1 MLTQM
6 VNAAENFDE
15 LQVEAEKLP
24 NGRKG
29 ISYGLPAHVLD
40 AANLLKSCWD
50 ELPTKTIS
58 ACRRRSRC
66 LPILETEPVE
76 SIESFAQANRQ
87 IQSSEAIGEITGQ
100 LARKFCCVLKNTSE
114 DT

>member
-29 ISYGLPAHVLD
+29 ISYGLPAYVLD
-40 AANLLKSCWD
+40 AANLLKFCWD
-50 ELPTKTIS
+50 ELPAETIS
-58 ACRRRSRC
+58 AFYRCRSRC
-66 LPILETEPVE
+66 LALSDTEPAQ
-76 SIESFAQANRQ
+76 SIESLAEVNRQ
-87 IQSSEAIGEITGQ
+87 IHSEAIVEISSQ
-100 LARKFCCVLKNTSE
+100 LVLFLFNTIN
-114 DT
+114 